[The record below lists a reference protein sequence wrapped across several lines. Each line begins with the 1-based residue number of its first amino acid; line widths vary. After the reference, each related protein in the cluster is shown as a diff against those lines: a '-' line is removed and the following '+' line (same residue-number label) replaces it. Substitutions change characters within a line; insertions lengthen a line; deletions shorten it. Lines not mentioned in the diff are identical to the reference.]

1 MVMRQDTLSAPE
13 RLSGGVCLKSLGLK
27 PENDTLTR
35 LDDSCRKPMS
45 STISAAEFFH
55 QLRDECEQDEL
66 NLLEIKYDGD
76 TE

>member
-1 MVMRQDTLSAPE
+1 
-13 RLSGGVCLKSLGLK
+13 
-27 PENDTLTR
+27 
-35 LDDSCRKPMS
+35 MS
-45 STISAAEFFH
+45 STISAAEFFR